1 MPPVVPKHYLRE
13 RCAGRRGHDEL
24 HAAQRDF
31 SFSVLEDLVV
41 AQSGARQVLYVYW
54 VGLFY
59 CPWFRT
65 FGEAVAANPLPLPFN
80 GTWPLQDCVGAP

>member
-1 MPPVVPKHYLRE
+1 MRFTQPSV
-13 RCAGRRGHDEL
+13 
-24 HAAQRDF
+24 DF

-65 FGEAVAANPLPLPFN
+65 FDEAVAANPLPLPFN
-80 GTWPLQDCVGAP
+80 GIWPPQDCVGAP